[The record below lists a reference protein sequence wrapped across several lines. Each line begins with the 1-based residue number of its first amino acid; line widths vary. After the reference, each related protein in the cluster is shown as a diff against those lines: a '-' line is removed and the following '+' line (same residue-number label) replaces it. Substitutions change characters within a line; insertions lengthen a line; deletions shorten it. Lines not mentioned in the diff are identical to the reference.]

1 MPSKTALYPA
11 LVDWNGHNGLPKFDA
26 VRDEDFAPAFDAALL
41 SHEQEIDAIAGNAE
55 ARASKTP

>member
-26 VRDEDFAPAFDAALL
+26 VSDEDFAPAFDAALL
-41 SHEQEIDAIAGNAE
+41 SH
-55 ARASKTP
+55 